1 MPGRSKKGGGLESSP
16 VYKKQEFGTPFKMN
30 GFSGFGNSPLK
41 QDYVRDRY
49 HPKFNPTGTKGK
61 NVKKTAKKTAKKTGT
76 KVAKQ
81 IFKRFLGPVGVAYTA
96 YDAYNIAKHS
106 IKEKSLKKGLKKWWN
121 E

>member
-1 MPGRSKKGGGLESSP
+1 MPQGPGTYGSQRGRPPLKKES
-16 VYKKQEFGTPFKMN
+16 GFKMKGHSLPGPN
-30 GFSGFGNSPLK
+30 QKSPLR
-41 QDYVRDRY
+41 QDYTEALD
-49 HPKFNPTGTKGK
+49 HH
-61 NVKKTAKKTAKKTGT
+61 KKYVAKKTAKKTGT